1 MCSER
6 ELTNKT
12 VPFSDTEKVKLL
24 EFRRLNSK
32 LSTEALTNKVGLI
45 KTAVFVWLPANF
57 CQLKILLSG
66 FKIFRSSIHQFHI
79 SKIVLLVFRFSRRH
93 RQFSLSTLT
102 TLESNLV
109 TMCKILNEYLAEK
122 LFLSKSKNV
131 CTFNFCRKHLAR
143 VYPSSVLEVRSYLE
157 IK

>member
-143 VYPSSVLEVRSYLE
+143 VYPSSVLEVQSYLE

>member
-24 EFRRLNSK
+24 EFRRLNPK

>member
-1 MCSER
+1 MLHSTVLLYGER

-24 EFRRLNSK
+24 EFRRLNPK

-79 SKIVLLVFRFSRRH
+79 SKFVLLVSRFSRRH

-102 TLESNLV
+102 TLESNSV

-122 LFLSKSKNV
+122 LFLSKSKKCLHLQLLSQALGPCLSFF
-131 CTFNFCRKHLAR
+131 CT
-143 VYPSSVLEVRSYLE
+143 
-157 IK
+157 